1 MGCVD
6 CQWNRSGPGVIIRAE
21 IRCGNPICARHQRL
35 RESSFFISAS
45 LLKLNE
51 NYWLALPWRPAI
63 SLVKHQKNENAL
75 HQSEVQTQRDWH
87 RPGNWIPVNKS
98 SPETSS
104 DAGRRHA
111 SNQSRQVRGMFY
123 FVALTA
129 LDLFGVKRQFF
140 FEKITRQVDVTW
152 PRSLQLLPTV
162 TEWTG
167 KSVGSDQ
174 YPGYGSVSS
183 SGLLLPQTPAPAE
196 FYQSPIDLSTRTLRD
211 TQRNLSRGLH
221 PTTHRVSFNE
231 FFFFFK

>member
-140 FEKITRQVDVTW
+140 LKKLPVKSTSRDRDPFNSCRRWRNERANQLGPTNISVTAAWAAAGCCCLKLRLRRNSISRLLIYRRALCGTRSETFQEVCT
-152 PRSLQLLPTV
+152 PPPT
-162 TEWTG
+162 
-167 KSVGSDQ
+167 
-174 YPGYGSVSS
+174 
-183 SGLLLPQTPAPAE
+183 AC
-196 FYQSPIDLSTRTLRD
+196 LSK
-211 TQRNLSRGLH
+211 N
-221 PTTHRVSFNE
+221 

>member
-140 FEKITRQVDVTW
+140 FEKNYPSSRRHVTAIPPTLADGDGMNGQISWVRPISRLRQREQQRVVAASNSGSGGILSVAYWFIDAHSAGHAAKPFKRSAPHHP
-152 PRSLQLLPTV
+152 PRV
-162 TEWTG
+162 
-167 KSVGSDQ
+167 
-174 YPGYGSVSS
+174 
-183 SGLLLPQTPAPAE
+183 
-196 FYQSPIDLSTRTLRD
+196 F
-211 TQRNLSRGLH
+211 QRI
-221 PTTHRVSFNE
+221 
-231 FFFFFK
+231 FFFFK